1 MQAIHGVQHAHA
13 RPSDRP
19 TAAAPCHY
27 AAETL
32 RAKTTRKNGPSGRRC
47 HGERRHSLSRRRGR
61 SPGAASYARRR
72 KRVADTHSI
81 SAAMRRGV
89 ARLPASPGTRGRTF
103 AALVARPSRAARTP
117 TPPCP
122 SQNDQG
128 QPVDLYIPRKCSW
141 TNRLIEAF
149 DKASV
154 QINVGSIDANTGLYT
169 NTYKTYALSGY
180 VRNKGESDM
189 ALTDLVRKSDEAL

>member
-1 MQAIHGVQHAHA
+1 MPSA
-13 RPSDRP
+13 R
-19 TAAAPCHY
+19 
-27 AAETL
+27 
-32 RAKTTRKNGPSGRRC
+32 
-47 HGERRHSLSRRRGR
+47 
-61 SPGAASYARRR
+61 AS
-72 KRVADTHSI
+72 TSI
-81 SAAMRRGV
+81 KV
-89 ARLPASPGTRGRTF
+89 LP
-103 AALVARPSRAARTP
+103 RPSRAARTQP
-117 TPPCP
+117 HPLP

>member
-1 MQAIHGVQHAHA
+1 
-13 RPSDRP
+13 
-19 TAAAPCHY
+19 
-27 AAETL
+27 
-32 RAKTTRKNGPSGRRC
+32 
-47 HGERRHSLSRRRGR
+47 
-61 SPGAASYARRR
+61 
-72 KRVADTHSI
+72 
-81 SAAMRRGV
+81 MRRGV

-103 AALVARPSRAARTP
+103 TALVARPSRAARTQP
-117 TPPCP
+117 HPLP

>member
-1 MQAIHGVQHAHA
+1 M
-13 RPSDRP
+13 
-19 TAAAPCHY
+19 
-27 AAETL
+27 
-32 RAKTTRKNGPSGRRC
+32 
-47 HGERRHSLSRRRGR
+47 
-61 SPGAASYARRR
+61 
-72 KRVADTHSI
+72 
-81 SAAMRRGV
+81 
-89 ARLPASPGTRGRTF
+89 
-103 AALVARPSRAARTP
+103 
-117 TPPCP
+117 
-122 SQNDQG
+122 QNDQG
-128 QPVDLYIPRKCSW
+128 QPVELYIPRKCSW